1 VKIKF
6 QADANLNE
14 DIVNGVLRRIPEIDF
29 QTAHEANLH
38 RASDPEVLTIA
49 AGEGRMLVTH
59 DRKTMPAHFGKFI
72 ESRTSPGVLIVSQN
86 TEVVRAIEE
95 LILIWIASEAE
106 EYINSIRAF
115 PL

>member
-49 AGEGRMLVTH
+49 AGASKLSLGPFLLASIVSRAMRFYLEAALLFW
-59 DRKTMPAHFGKFI
+59 FGEPVRDFI
-72 ESRTSPGVLIVSQN
+72 ERRLNLLTTFLVLLIGGFV
-86 TEVVRAIEE
+86 AIK
-95 LILIWIASEAE
+95 
-106 EYINSIRAF
+106 YMF
-115 PL
+115 